1 MNPTLIKLA
10 LEANL
15 VNYVDNETPRHY
27 FISHYAD
34 TKDLEEFA
42 QGLLRYLVDKV
53 RDTNMNHLVY
63 TSYDQAIAESCK
75 HAVVR
80 KLEELL

>member
-1 MNPTLIKLA
+1 MNPKLTELAVQAGLI
-10 LEANL
+10 
-15 VNYVDNETPRHY
+15 NYVDNETPRHY

-42 QGLLRYLVDKV
+42 QGLLRYLVDKA
-53 RDTNMNHLVY
+53 RDTNTNHLVY
-63 TSYDQAIAESCK
+63 TSYDQAISESCK
-75 HAVVR
+75 HAIVR